1 MSAEHSH
8 SHGTPSYNRAFAL
21 GILLNLVFVAIEGG
35 FGLWLNSLALLADA
49 GHNLSDVVGLLLAWG
64 ANYLSGRPASARR
77 TFGWLRT
84 SILAALLNGVLL
96 LVAVGGIFWEA
107 IQRFSQPQPVSGTIV
122 MGVAGVGIVINLLT
136 AMLFF
141 SGRKNDLNIRG
152 AFLHMMADAA
162 VSLAVVI
169 AGLLIYLTDLLWFD
183 PAVSLLIGS
192 VIAIGTWG
200 LFRES
205 LNLTLDAVPSVIDP
219 EKVHSFLVNLPGI
232 TAVQHIH
239 IWGLSTTQVAMT
251 AQLVKPDGL
260 IDDTLTDRIAE
271 DCLERFKIVHV
282 TIQYRQV
289 GEQVCNLFQKNEHSE
304 EHHHEPK

>member
-21 GILLNLVFVAIEGG
+21 GILLNLAFVAIEGG

-49 GHNLSDVVGLLLAWG
+49 GHNLSDVLGLLLAWG
-64 ANYLSGRPASARR
+64 ANYLSARPATTRR

-107 IQRFSQPQPVSGTIV
+107 IQRFNQPQPVSGTLV
-122 MGVAGVGIVINLLT
+122 MGVAGIGIVINLLT

-169 AGLLIYLTDLLWFD
+169 AGLLIYLTDQLWFD

-205 LNLTLDAVPSVIDP
+205 LDLTLDAVPSGIDP

-232 TAVQHIH
+232 TEVQHLH

-251 AQLVKPDGL
+251 AQLIKPDGL
-260 IDDTLTDRIAE
+260 VDDSLTDQIE
-271 DCLERFKIVHV
+271 EECLERFKIVHV

-289 GEQVCNLFQKNEHSE
+289 GEQVCNLFQRNEHRE
-304 EHHHEPK
+304 EHHHESK